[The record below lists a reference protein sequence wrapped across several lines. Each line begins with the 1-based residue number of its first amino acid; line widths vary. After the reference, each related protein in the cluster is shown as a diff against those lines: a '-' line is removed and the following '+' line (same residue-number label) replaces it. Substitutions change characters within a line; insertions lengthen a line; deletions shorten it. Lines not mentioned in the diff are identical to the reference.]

1 DAIGDADNE
10 LIFIVGIH
18 IRQCKKLIVNAK
30 DTSRTFD
37 DDFAVGGEPRT
48 AARHVE
54 YFPDQNL
61 LQAFYVQTDGRLTQA
76 EFSRCLGVGSGLC
89 DRDGSTQKFNRNVSS
104 FMSTV
109 HMLAPPESRVID
121 LAISLTKGLSARANR
136 GRNIDGARD
145 NFFYLF
151 GRERTEIRAEVLNI
165 GEEFGVDH
173 GCIERCAQFGKTVSG
188 DARRGEDA
196 ETDCGGAR

>member
-1 DAIGDADNE
+1 MFRTQIAKNDLVALTGAELLEQIGECRLRDAIGDADNE

-145 NFFYLF
+145 NFFTCSAGSGLKS
-151 GRERTEIRAEVLNI
+151 AP
-165 GEEFGVDH
+165 
-173 GCIERCAQFGKTVSG
+173 RC
-188 DARRGEDA
+188 
-196 ETDCGGAR
+196 